1 MQKASSLQ
9 QVSAQDVVVLGTTP
23 RSSGSA
29 ASPRGSNK
37 RPSKE
42 EGALL
47 SPLASSHVRHAA
59 RNADHQSRIWP

>member
-1 MQKASSLQ
+1 M
-9 QVSAQDVVVLGTTP
+9 LGTTP

-42 EGALL
+42 EGGLL
-47 SPLASSHVRHAA
+47 SPLASSHVRHMAHD
-59 RNADHQSRIWP
+59 ADHQPRTRQRPALAQLCLLL